1 MTENYETISAEE
13 FQNQFVLLL
22 PHLRSYLFR
31 LTAHRQD
38 AEDMAHETYLKAGRN
53 LSSFAGKA
61 KFKTWVFTIATNL
74 AKDNFRARHRWRE
87 DIQDRCRTATQ
98 AAPEKVEHMHKIVRN
113 SPSERYEFKEHID
126 YCFTC
131 IAKTLEIEQQLALI
145 LKEVYDFKITEIMDI
160 LQLSEGQV
168 KYALAEARRIMADIF
183 DRRCALVNKNGVCY
197 QCSEINGFINPK
209 QEERA
214 ALVQIKMYNAAQN
227 GAARE
232 HLFDLRTELV
242 RSIDPLNVPGTEL
255 HAYLLD
261 LMPQHNN

>member
-1 MTENYETISAEE
+1 MEKQEAISAEE
-13 FQNQFVLLL
+13 FQTQFVRLL

-38 AEDMAHETYLKAGRN
+38 TEDMVQETYLKAGRN

-61 KFKTWVFTIATNL
+61 RFKTWVFAIATNL
-74 AKDNFRARHRWRE
+74 AKDNFRARQRWRE

-98 AAPEKVEHMHKIVRN
+98 AAPEKVERMREIVRN
-113 SPSERYEFKEHID
+113 SPAERYEFKEHID

-131 IAKTLEIEQQLALI
+131 IAKTLEIEQQVTLI
-145 LKEVYDFKITEIMDI
+145 LKEIYDFKVAEIMDV
-160 LQLSEGQV
+160 LQMSEGQV
-168 KYALAEARRIMADIF
+168 KYALAEARRILADIF
-183 DRRCALVNKNGVCY
+183 DRRCALVNKQGVCY

-227 GAARE
+227 GASRE

-242 RSIDPLNVPGTEL
+242 RGIDPLNVPGTEL
-255 HAYLLD
+255 HTYLIE